1 MIGTSLCSALAF
13 FDELLDGGSECP
25 DMGVGCVEGG
35 HPFRWLV
42 CITFDGDPSDR
53 DDSTELRVAVG
64 AGHWPCALQL
74 GGRLVRR

>member
-42 CITFDGDPSDR
+42 CVTFDGDPSDR
-53 DDSTELRVAVG
+53 DDSTELFRFRSFIA
-64 AGHWPCALQL
+64 QD
-74 GGRLVRR
+74 RLATWNRE